1 MARLAV
7 INIKPRPV
15 TTVLVI
21 NRPAKPTRNLRV
33 RAWWCMRSMPSFS
46 VDGLLQTVALGTEHA
61 ARNNLVRFIAALEA
75 AQVLERL
82 PALRRAAPVRWTL
95 TNDLG
100 PLTPVVRRGLNQISD
115 PNTGALIDYITTE
128 VPQC

>member
-7 INIKPRPV
+7 INIKPRQV

-46 VDGLLQTVALGTEHA
+46 VDSLLQTVATGSEHA

-75 AQVLERL
+75 AQVLQRL
-82 PALRRAAPVRWTL
+82 PALRRAEPARWNL
-95 TNDLG
+95 TFDLG

>member
-15 TTVLVI
+15 TTVLVL

-33 RAWWCMRSMPSFS
+33 RAWWCMRSMPSFT
-46 VDGLLQTVALGTEHA
+46 VDSLLQTVATGTEHA

-75 AQVLERL
+75 AQVLQRL
-82 PALRRAAPVRWTL
+82 PALRRAEPARWTL
-95 TNDLG
+95 SNDLG
-100 PLTPVVRRGLNQISD
+100 PLTPVVRRGADQISD

-128 VPQC
+128 VPKC

>member
-1 MARLAV
+1 MARLSV
-7 INIKPRPV
+7 ITVKPRPV
-15 TTVLVI
+15 TTVVVF
-21 NRPAKPTRNLRV
+21 NRPAKPIRNLRV

-46 VDGLLQTVALGTEHA
+46 ADDLLQTVATGSEHA
-61 ARNNLVRFIAALEA
+61 ARNNLLRFIGALEA

-82 PALRRAAPVRWTL
+82 PALRRPELQRWNL

-115 PNTGALIDYITTE
+115 PNTGALIDYITE